1 MFKRK
6 LNTVKNKAQ
15 IKFINK
21 KMAFL
26 GLLEKFIARNSGN
39 IYFKLNCGIRIC
51 PKRENMELWLNKLG
65 V

>member
-21 KMAFL
+21 KMASL
-26 GLLEKFIARNSGN
+26 GLLEKFIARHPGN

-51 PKRENMELWLNKLG
+51 PKR
-65 V
+65 